1 MADQNIIPIGSAPG
15 IQRDGTRFAADAY
28 SDGLW
33 CRFQRGKPRKIRGY
47 QSVSSSLP
55 ELVYGMRVDSSNGLL
70 YAHMGAATTLTQ
82 MVMNTSAALNA
93 QNDRTPAGLVNST
106 DNMWQ
111 FDVMR
116 DNTGAPARKLIAHAA
131 PNLSA
136 IDSTVEREIWYGDL
150 TATSVLTDSG
160 MDPQSGGVIVAN
172 PYLLTFGNDGRV
184 DWSAPNDP
192 TATDVTAFV
201 TGSKIVAGVATR
213 GGGQG
218 PGVLLWSLDAVVR
231 GTFTIDI
238 TTPGFA
244 FDELTTQSSILS
256 SQCMIEYD
264 GNYYWPGVDRFL
276 MFNGVVREIPNTM
289 NMNYFFDGLNFT
301 QRQKVFA
308 YKVPRFGEIWW
319 CYPRGDATECTH
331 AVIWNIRENVW
342 YDTVLPDG
350 GRTAGYFAKIY
361 NRPFMCDLVPIASQ
375 FTLWQHEI
383 GTDKILAGV
392 VNPIRSYFTTGD
404 VTMLKGQEGQGT
416 NKALR
421 VSRVEPD
428 FVQAGPLRITA
439 TGQSNPRSAVDPGET
454 FTFPDVATTAEE
466 QTVMMKE
473 TRRIMRFTVE
483 SNVAGGNYQMGL
495 PLGHVEPSDGRIT
508 T

>member
-1 MADQNIIPIGSAPG
+1 MAEQNVIPIGSAPG
-15 IQRDGTRFAADAY
+15 IQRDGTRFSSDAYADA
-28 SDGLW
+28 LW
-33 CRFQRGKPRKIRGY
+33 CRFQTGKPRKMKGY
-47 QSVSSSLP
+47 QSVSSTLP
-55 ELVYGMRVDSSNGLL
+55 ELVYGMRVDSNNGLI
-70 YAHMGAATTLTQ
+70 YAHMGSATKLTQ

-116 DNTGAPARKLIAHAA
+116 DNAGGGSRRLIAHAA

-136 IDSTVEREIWYGDL
+136 IDSTAEREIWYGDVSG
-150 TATSVLTDSG
+150 AGILTDSG

-184 DWSAPNDP
+184 DWSAANDP
-192 TATDVTAFV
+192 TATDQTAFV

-231 GTFTIDI
+231 GQFNDPATST
-238 TTPGFA
+238 FA

-256 SQCMIEYD
+256 SQCVIEYD
-264 GNYYWPGVDRFL
+264 GIYYWAGVDRFL
-276 MFNGVVREIPNTM
+276 MFNGVVREIPNSF
-289 NMNYFFDGLNFT
+289 NLNYFFDNLNFT
-301 QRQKVFA
+301 QRQKVFS
-308 YKVPRFGEIWW
+308 YKVPRWGEIWW
-319 CYPRGDATECTH
+319 CYPRGSATECTH
-331 AVIWNIRENVW
+331 AVIFNVRENVW
-342 YDTVLPDG
+342 YDTELPDG
-350 GRTAGYFAKIY
+350 GRTAGYFAKVY
-361 NRPFMCDLVPIASQ
+361 NRPFMCDLVEVSSK

-392 VNPIRSYFTTGD
+392 VNPIRSYFETADIT
-404 VTMLKGQEGQGT
+404 LIKGQQGQGT
-416 NKALR
+416 SKALR
-421 VSRVEPD
+421 VSRIEPD
-428 FVQAGPLRITA
+428 FVQEGVLRVTA
-439 TGQSNPRSAVDPGET
+439 TGQSNPRAPVDPGET
-454 FTFPDVATTAEE
+454 FTFPAVATTAEE

-473 TRRIMRFTVE
+473 TRRLMRFTFE
-483 SNVAGGNYQMGL
+483 SNVAGGNYQMGM
-495 PLGHVEPSDGRIT
+495 PIAHVENSDSRVT